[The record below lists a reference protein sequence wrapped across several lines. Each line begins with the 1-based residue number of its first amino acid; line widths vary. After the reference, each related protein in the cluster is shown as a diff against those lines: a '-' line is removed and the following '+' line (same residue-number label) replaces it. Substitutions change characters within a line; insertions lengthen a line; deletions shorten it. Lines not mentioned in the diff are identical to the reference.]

1 MLPQADLGPG
11 AGLNSLRRFRL
22 VLLHAGQA
30 ADAKASHYHAETNGQ
45 AEELRGLQPAFFFEA
60 YRGTG
65 SSSLYMIASNMTVD
79 FCSAA
84 QDGPSLLRY
93 SRLGKHGSGSGEVDT
108 KRSFRDLAG
117 ERLETWRPHGHGIR
131 SQYEGSH
138 MFSNSGHEA
147 RSLPP
152 PARLS
157 SWYTLQAVVT

>member
-1 MLPQADLGPG
+1 
-11 AGLNSLRRFRL
+11 
-22 VLLHAGQA
+22 
-30 ADAKASHYHAETNGQ
+30 
-45 AEELRGLQPAFFFEA
+45 
-60 YRGTG
+60 
-65 SSSLYMIASNMTVD
+65 MIASNMTVD

-152 PARLS
+152 RPVVILVYS
-157 SWYTLQAVVT
+157 SSCGYMRPEIPGKPTTMATFQSYIVQADNLQQQLAWHVLKSTTTFVRPCPEKPRSPEP